1 MASTRMI
8 GIDLGT
14 TNSVVALVEGGEPK
28 VLINEEG
35 ARITPSIV
43 AFAKDGEILVGGPA
57 KRQSVVNPENTVFSI
72 KRLMGRRLEEVGDE
86 IKRLP
91 YKVTKNKNGDAWVS
105 VSGKDYSPPE
115 ISAHVLM
122 KLKKAAETYL
132 GGEVKEAVITV
143 PAYFNDSQRQA
154 TKDAGKIAGLDVKR
168 IINEPTAAALAYGF
182 DKKKEGIIAVYDLG
196 GGTFDIS
203 ILEVGDNVI
212 EVKSTNGDTHLGG
225 DDFDVLLMDYIIAEF
240 KKDSGIDLGRD
251 KMAIQRLREAAEK
264 AKIELSSTMETEINL
279 PFITADAAGPR
290 HLVMKITRA
299 KFEQLVEDLIKG
311 TLEPCR
317 QALKDAGLRASD
329 INEVVL
335 VGGST
340 RIPLA
345 QRVVTDFFGKEPHKG
360 INPDE
365 VVAVGAAIQAA
376 VLGGEVRDV
385 LLLDVTPLSLGI
397 ETLGGIMTPIIS
409 RNTTIP
415 TKKSQ
420 VFTTAEDNQTSVEIH
435 VLQGERPMAR
445 DNRTLARFILD
456 GIPPS
461 PRGIP
466 QVEVAF
472 DIDADGILHAFA
484 KDLATQKEQKIR
496 VEASSGLSKEQIDQM
511 VRDAEEKAEE
521 DIKRR
526 ELVDNRNKLDE
537 LIYRTEKSFKEFK
550 DRLSDG
556 ERKELEESL
565 EEGKQAVKDEDLG
578 KIQRSVDR
586 ITKASHKM
594 AEMMYKQAAEGA
606 SEGGDGFGAEGPAE
620 GEAAESAE
628 TQQKKEGGDEVI
640 DAEFTEK

>member
-1 MASTRMI
+1 
-8 GIDLGT
+8 
-14 TNSVVALVEGGEPK
+14 
-28 VLINEEG
+28 
-35 ARITPSIV
+35 
-43 AFAKDGEILVGGPA
+43 
-57 KRQSVVNPENTVFSI
+57 
-72 KRLMGRRLEEVGDE
+72 
-86 IKRLP
+86 
-91 YKVTKNKNGDAWVS
+91 
-105 VSGKDYSPPE
+105 
-115 ISAHVLM
+115 
-122 KLKKAAETYL
+122 
-132 GGEVKEAVITV
+132 
-143 PAYFNDSQRQA
+143 
-154 TKDAGKIAGLDVKR
+154 
-168 IINEPTAAALAYGF
+168 
-182 DKKKEGIIAVYDLG
+182 
-196 GGTFDIS
+196 
-203 ILEVGDNVI
+203 
-212 EVKSTNGDTHLGG
+212 
-225 DDFDVLLMDYIIAEF
+225 
-240 KKDSGIDLGRD
+240 
-251 KMAIQRLREAAEK
+251 MAIQRLREAAEK
-264 AKIELSSTMETEINL
+264 AKVELSSTMETEINL

-340 RIPLA
+340 RIPLV
-345 QRVVTDFFGKEPHKG
+345 QRVVTDYFGKEPHKG

-376 VLGGEVRDV
+376 VLGGDVRDV

-397 ETLGGIMTPIIS
+397 ETLGGVMTSIIT

-461 PRGIP
+461 PRGVP
-466 QVEVAF
+466 QVEVGF
-472 DIDADGILHAFA
+472 DIDADGILHVSA

-521 DIKRR
+521 DTKRR

-550 DRLSDG
+550 DRLSDD
-556 ERKELEESL
+556 EKKELEESL
-565 EEGKQAVKDEDLG
+565 EEGKQAVKDEDLH

-586 ITKASHKM
+586 ITKASHKI
-594 AEMMYKQAAEGA
+594 AELMYKQAAEGGA

-620 GEAAESAE
+620 GEATESPGD
-628 TQQKKEGGDEVI
+628 QQKKDGGDDVI